1 MFKIAI
7 SPTIV
12 MITIIVILI
21 TTMVNEC
28 WNVENLGMF
37 GTLAASGSFVLI
49 TTHLQH
55 ENQSATM
62 MTMMT
67 IIVDVDVYDDDSC
80 G

>member
-1 MFKIAI
+1 MA
-7 SPTIV
+7 
-12 MITIIVILI
+12 
-21 TTMVNEC
+21 NEC

-67 IIVDVDVYDDDSC
+67 MMTIIVDVDVYDDDSC